1 MSDEAKEIWVYG
13 IVPGDASL
21 ETLQRLGGDEL
32 PEVWVLE
39 DGDLAAIVSEPP
51 AEDAKATRERVLAH
65 AHVLE
70 AAVRDAPV
78 VPLRFGTVCPDED
91 AVVNDLLEERREQ
104 FEQVLDKVRDRV
116 QMTLKAYYEEEP
128 ILREL
133 MAEEPDLRK
142 LRESSRGGSEE
153 ETYNARV
160 QLGEMINSAIEQRR
174 NRDAKEIVERLKPL
188 TVAGV
193 EEPLEHEMMVLNVPF
208 LVERKHVEEFESAV
222 EEIASDQGERMRF
235 RLLGPLPAY
244 HFVDSEEPAWA

>member
-13 IVPGDASL
+13 IVPADASL

-32 PEVWVLE
+32 HEVWILE
-39 DGDLAAIVSEPP
+39 DGELAAIVSEPP

-78 VPLRFGTVCPDED
+78 VPLRFGTVCPDEN
-91 AVVNDLLEERREQ
+91 AVVNDLLEERREE
-104 FEQVLDKVRDRV
+104 FEQILDKVRDRV

-133 MAEEPDLRK
+133 LAEEPELRK
-142 LRESSRGGSEE
+142 LRETTRGGSEE
-153 ETYNARV
+153 ATYNARV

-174 NRDAKEIVERLKPL
+174 NHDAKQIVDRLKPL

-193 EEPLEHEMMVLNVPF
+193 DEPLEHEMMVLNVPF
-208 LVERKHVEEFESAV
+208 LVERKRVDEFESAV
-222 EEIASDQGERMRF
+222 DEIASDQGERMRF

-244 HFVDSEEPAWA
+244 HFVDAEEPAWA